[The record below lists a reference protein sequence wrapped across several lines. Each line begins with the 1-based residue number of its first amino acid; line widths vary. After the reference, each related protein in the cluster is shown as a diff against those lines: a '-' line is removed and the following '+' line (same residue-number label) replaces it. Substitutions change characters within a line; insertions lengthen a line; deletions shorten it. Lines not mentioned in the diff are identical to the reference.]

1 MDRLPTFCP
10 RLPSDL
16 LGASTAALSGNAGSG
31 PARGGGVAARGKRD
45 SPSQPAVTGSSGSE
59 PDQCPR
65 VGDCPRPVGSASGP
79 YLGPQLSLADESTL
93 RQPFAQGTGGDVHLP
108 LLPGVGGD
116 ELPGRTSHSSHG
128 SHPQGLGRQ
137 SYRKWRTYP
146 ERIGQHPTDLPS
158 AAPTSDRILGTI
170 APSAHTPSL
179 GLDPARSP
187 LNKYK
192 EFSTPARAL
201 FRKSLHLEANLLPGF
216 LADNVR
222 TPCVLRWLDQSDLR
236 ISHQLQDIDNSQGCD
251 SSL

>member
-128 SHPQGLGRQ
+128 SHSQGLGRQ

-146 ERIGQHPTDLPS
+146 ERVGQHSTDLPS
-158 AAPTSDRILGTI
+158 AAPASHRILGTI

-187 LNKYK
+187 LNKYGDFQQFWEYNSPTWAGNFLDFWCYQTMRSRIEPMK
-192 EFSTPARAL
+192 KIAR
-201 FRKSLHLEANLLPGF
+201 
-216 LADNVR
+216 
-222 TPCVLRWLDQSDLR
+222 TLRAHRSP
-236 ISHQLQDIDNSQGCD
+236 
-251 SSL
+251 

>member
-1 MDRLPTFCP
+1 MDRLPRFCSRP
-10 RLPSDL
+10 PSDL

-31 PARGGGVAARGKRD
+31 PARGGGVAAHGKRD

-128 SHPQGLGRQ
+128 SHSQGLGRQ

-146 ERIGQHPTDLPS
+146 ERVGQHSTDLPS
-158 AAPTSDRILGTI
+158 AAPASHRILGTI

-179 GLDPARSP
+179 GLDPACSP
-187 LNKYK
+187 LNKYVADRANRP
-192 EFSTPARAL
+192 SGGGMMVPVGWRLPA
-201 FRKSLHLEANLLPGF
+201 
-216 LADNVR
+216 
-222 TPCVLRWLDQSDLR
+222 
-236 ISHQLQDIDNSQGCD
+236 
-251 SSL
+251 

>member
-128 SHPQGLGRQ
+128 SHSQGLGRQ

-187 LNKYK
+187 LNKY
-192 EFSTPARAL
+192 
-201 FRKSLHLEANLLPGF
+201 RKPCSDSIRNTLPLLPHPRLPRGNG
-216 LADNVR
+216 LPLRPQIDSCLGETQLYWHRCGVAVR
-222 TPCVLRWLDQSDLR
+222 WR
-236 ISHQLQDIDNSQGCD
+236 
-251 SSL
+251 

>member
-128 SHPQGLGRQ
+128 SHSQGLGRQ

-146 ERIGQHPTDLPS
+146 ERVGQHSTDLPS
-158 AAPTSDRILGTI
+158 AAPASHRILGTI

-187 LNKYK
+187 LNKYG
-192 EFSTPARAL
+192 FFCRGAPRIAPSAIGPGVSQAAG
-201 FRKSLHLEANLLPGF
+201 EASGVEG
-216 LADNVR
+216 AAVA
-222 TPCVLRWLDQSDLR
+222 QA
-236 ISHQLQDIDNSQGCD
+236 SHGGSGELCPEPMG
-251 SSL
+251 